1 MFRVLQ
7 PKLFDEVPELG
18 MGFHF
23 GIDDAG
29 NGYMALNGEIALT
42 IDDLIAQAM
51 AEKFRDSAQR
61 AEGLSLLKMSHLP
74 ETSAVPEASVAH

>member
-7 PKLFDEVPELG
+7 PRLFDEVPELG

-29 NGYMALNGEIALT
+29 NGYMVLNGEIALT
-42 IDDLIAQAM
+42 IDDLIEQAM
-51 AEKFRDSAQR
+51 AEKFWDSAQR
-61 AEGLSLLKMSHLP
+61 ADLAIEDVRLARKIGQTFQRCGHFP
-74 ETSAVPEASVAH
+74 